1 MMGVQELKHAA
12 KLREWSEKVAEC
24 RTSGKGVRAWCADR
38 GVSTKTYYHW
48 EKLVVMQAAQNN
60 MLPSPTHNG
69 QLMRIEPETLPGED
83 TDSKG
88 GGITIRHGESVVILP
103 LGSSVEAAA
112 MLVKAPNSHA

>member
-1 MMGVQELKHAA
+1 MGVQELKHAA

-60 MLPSPTHNG
+60 MLPSPTHNVSIPAFVSHESG
-69 QLMRIEPETLPGED
+69 GVETVNPDHRKPGFR
-83 TDSKG
+83 S
-88 GGITIRHGESVVILP
+88 
-103 LGSSVEAAA
+103 
-112 MLVKAPNSHA
+112 

>member
-1 MMGVQELKHAA
+1 MMRFRWSLSALFPM
-12 KLREWSEKVAEC
+12 LRKSSRQPVHSQ
-24 RTSGKGVRAWCADR
+24 RR
-38 GVSTKTYYHW
+38 
-48 EKLVVMQAAQNN
+48 
-60 MLPSPTHNG
+60 

-112 MLVKAPNSHA
+112 MLVKALNNHA